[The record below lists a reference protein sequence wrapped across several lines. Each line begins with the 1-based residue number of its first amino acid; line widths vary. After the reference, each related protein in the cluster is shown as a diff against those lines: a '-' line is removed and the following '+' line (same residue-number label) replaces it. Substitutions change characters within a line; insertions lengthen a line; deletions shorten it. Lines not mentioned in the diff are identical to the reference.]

1 MLLLQNGDGLSNRH
15 ADVAWLAAA
24 THVVGAAAMLFL
36 LRRGLPGFPEEE
48 RLAYMAAHRLAWL
61 GGWLIWQVAAVSV
74 VAFYGVLALRFR
86 GVLSMTAMCAAAAAI
101 AIDFT
106 CESRYMGVL
115 PQLRGEAFALLDR
128 ELEVQ
133 IGYAANGLYTLAFV
147 LLVVAGWRVLP
158 KTALALA
165 GPVAASGFAL
175 ALASL
180 QGNARLETIT
190 SALLFPLFTLWII
203 VVGLW
208 LRRNESS

>member
-1 MLLLQNGDGLSNRH
+1 MRRDAQ
-15 ADVAWLAAA
+15 VAWLAAA

-48 RLAYMAAHRLAWL
+48 RLAYMAAHRFAWL

-74 VAFYGVLALRFR
+74 VAFYGVLAMRFR
-86 GVLSMTAMCAAAAAI
+86 GVLSVTAMCLAAAAI

-115 PQLRGEAFALLDR
+115 PELRGEAFALLDR

-158 KTALALA
+158 KMALVLS
-165 GPVAASGFAL
+165 GPVVGSGIAL

-180 QGNARLETIT
+180 RHDPRLETIT
-190 SALLFPLFTLWII
+190 SALLFVSLILWM
-203 VVGLW
+203 VVIARW
-208 LRRNESS
+208 LRSGESS